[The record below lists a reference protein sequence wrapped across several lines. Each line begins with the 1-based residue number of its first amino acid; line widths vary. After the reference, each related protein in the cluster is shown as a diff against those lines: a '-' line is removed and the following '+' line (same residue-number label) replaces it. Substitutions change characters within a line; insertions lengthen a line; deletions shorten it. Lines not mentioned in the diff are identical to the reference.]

1 MTPTDFT
8 SDEGPLGSSHAEL
21 IAEIVHRSTPV
32 TPVRRAASPGSMSAA
47 TSGSRGGTG
56 GRPPEYWSQPRPA
69 DPSRRLRAVPSR
81 SARAVARPVLVAVAH
96 GSRDPAALATALR
109 LLDQVRALRPE
120 LDVRLAHLDLNEPR
134 LDDVLAELPRSGR
147 SGVVL
152 VPLLLGRGF
161 HVRIDIP
168 GQLARHPHLDAV
180 AAVAAPLGPHPLLA
194 EALQVRLAE
203 AGWDEPET
211 VRLRHREA
219 RDAVVLAASG
229 SRDPASAKD
238 AQTQALLLA
247 ARLHVP
253 VVPAYVSAASP
264 TVPQAVAALAARG
277 YRRIAVSSYFT
288 APGDFARLA
297 AADAP
302 WLVAAPLGAQE
313 AMAELVL
320 ERYDRAAAGH
330 GVEAAA
336 QAV

>member
-1 MTPTDFT
+1 
-8 SDEGPLGSSHAEL
+8 
-21 IAEIVHRSTPV
+21 
-32 TPVRRAASPGSMSAA
+32 
-47 TSGSRGGTG
+47 
-56 GRPPEYWSQPRPA
+56 
-69 DPSRRLRAVPSR
+69 
-81 SARAVARPVLVAVAH
+81 VLVAVAH

-109 LLDQVRALRPE
+109 LLDQVRAQRPG

-134 LDDVLAELPRSGR
+134 LDEVLGDLPRSGR
-147 SGVVL
+147 SEVVL

-161 HVRIDIP
+161 HVRVDIP
-168 GQLARHPHLDAV
+168 EQLARHPHLDV
-180 AAVAAPLGPHPLLA
+180 AVAAPLGPHPLLA
-194 EALQVRLAE
+194 EALQVRLGE

-211 VRLRHREA
+211 VRLRRREA

-238 AQTQALLLA
+238 AQTHALLLA

-253 VVPAYVSAASP
+253 VVPSFVSAAAP
-264 TVPQAVAALAARG
+264 TVSQAVSALCARG
-277 YRRIAVSSYFT
+277 YRRIAVSSYFA

-297 AADAP
+297 AAAAP

-313 AMAELVL
+313 AMAALVL

-330 GVEAAA
+330 RVLAAA